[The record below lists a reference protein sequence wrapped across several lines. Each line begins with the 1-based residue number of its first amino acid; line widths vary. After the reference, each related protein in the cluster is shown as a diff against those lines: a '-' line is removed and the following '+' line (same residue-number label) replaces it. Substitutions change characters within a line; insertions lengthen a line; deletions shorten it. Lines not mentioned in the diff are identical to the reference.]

1 VSACAECGSALA
13 ADQSYCLSCGARRG
27 PRAPALERILADLRP
42 GGRAWEQGW
51 TRGGRARGSLGWA
64 RGVPAPVPTPAA
76 RRTHGALPGPRTAA
90 VLTLAMLAFGTLTGV
105 AASNPSGALRALR
118 RGPLTL
124 LVPAPAPVATTLAA
138 APPPVE
144 ASSTP
149 EPVAAPPATES
160 TPAKSA
166 PASSK
171 GAGNKK
177 GGGST
182 DAGGSHLPPV
192 KHVFLIVLADQ
203 PYAQS
208 FGPES
213 PAPYLAHTL
222 EHQGE
227 LLVRFYAVAHEE
239 LPNEIALI
247 SGLGPTPATAADCPV
262 FTDILPAVA
271 GSNGQYTG
279 EGCIYPRSAQT
290 VGEQLTAKGLTW
302 RVYAEGMGDVSGGG
316 LASAVGGS
324 KSGSGGLASGVN
336 GSTSGTGG
344 PASPCWHPEFGVADP
359 TSQAPQGDTFAT
371 FRDPFTYFDG
381 VLHSPAC
388 AHDDVGLEGLAS
400 DLRSARTTPTLSYI
414 VPDLCHDGRPTPCA
428 PGAPSGLPAAETF
441 LRRVVPEILASP
453 AYRHGGLLIV
463 TTDQAPAT
471 GEYGDSSSCC
481 EQPRFPTPLE
491 GGAPGSATPGATA
504 IQPGTGVTPAG
515 ATTTQPGA
523 TATQPGAT
531 STPTGT
537 TPAAT
542 TPATTTPTTTTLAT
556 PTPATTPTA
565 TTPATTTPATTPST
579 TPTTTTPAT
588 TTPAATAPPGGVTLP
603 PSGGGQV
610 GALLLSPYVKP
621 GTYDQE
627 PFNDFSLLRTL
638 ENLFGLTPLGYAASP
653 HAGAFEAS
661 VFSAYSG

>member
-1 VSACAECGSALA
+1 MSGTANACAECGSALA
-13 ADQSYCLSCGARRG
+13 DDQRYCLSCGARRG

-42 GGRAWEQGW
+42 GGRAWEREW
-51 TRGGRARGSLGWA
+51 TRGGRPTRGGGSLGT
-64 RGVPAPVPTPAA
+64 PPVAA
-76 RRTHGALPGPRTAA
+76 RTRSGWAGGLPGPRTAA

-105 AASNPSGALRALR
+105 AASNPSGVLRTLR

-138 APPPVE
+138 PPPPVE
-144 ASSTP
+144 ATSTP
-149 EPVAAPPATES
+149 EPVAVPPATES
-160 TPAKSA
+160 TPAKSSE
-166 PASSK
+166 PSSS
-171 GAGNKK
+171 GSGHKK
-177 GGGST
+177 SGGSSGGST
-182 DAGGSHLPPV
+182 GAGGSHLPPV

-203 PYAQS
+203 PYAQT

-239 LPNEIALI
+239 LPNEIALV
-247 SGLGPTPATAADCPV
+247 SGLGPTPQTAADCPTY
-262 FTDILPAVA
+262 TDVIPAEA
-271 GSNGQYTG
+271 NSKGQYTG
-279 EGCIYPRSAQT
+279 QGCIYPKEAQT
-290 VGEQLTAKGLTW
+290 VGDQLAAKGLTW
-302 RVYAEGMGDVSGGG
+302 KVYAEGMAAG
-316 LASAVGGS
+316 
-324 KSGSGGLASGVN
+324 
-336 GSTSGTGG
+336 
-344 PASPCWHPEFGVADP
+344 CQHPEFGAADP

-388 AHDDVGLEGLAS
+388 AHEDVGAGGLAA
-400 DLRSARTTPTLSYI
+400 DLRSAKRTPTLSYI

-453 AYRHGGLLIV
+453 AYRHGGLLVV

-471 GEYGDSSSCC
+471 GEYGDSSACC
-481 EQPRFPTPLE
+481 EQPRFPAPAVVSAPSGTTPTTT
-491 GGAPGSATPGATA
+491 TPT
-504 IQPGTGVTPAG
+504 PTTPTVTTPTVTTPA
-515 ATTTQPGA
+515 
-523 TATQPGAT
+523 
-531 STPTGT
+531 T

-542 TPATTTPTTTTLAT
+542 TPAA
-556 PTPATTPTA
+556 TPTA
-565 TTPATTTPATTPST
+565 TTPATTTPPAAPSATSTATTPATTPSTSTATTPATTPST
-579 TPTTTTPAT
+579 TTA
-588 TTPAATAPPGGVTLP
+588 TTPAATAPSGVTLP

-610 GALLLSPYVKP
+610 GALLISPYVKP

-638 ENLFGLTPLGYAASP
+638 ENLFGLPPLGYAASP
-653 HAGAFEAS
+653 RAGAFEAS
-661 VFSAYSG
+661 VFSGYSG

>member
-1 VSACAECGSALA
+1 MSEGAAGACAECGSALA
-13 ADQSYCLSCGARRG
+13 ADQCYCLSCGARRG

-42 GGRAWEQGW
+42 GGRAWAQGW
-51 TRGGRARGSLGWA
+51 TRGGRARGAPGWA
-64 RGVPAPVPTPAA
+64 RGAPAPVPAW
-76 RRTHGALPGPRTAA
+76 RTRGALPGPRTAA

-105 AASNPSGALRALR
+105 AASNTALRPLR
-118 RGPLTL
+118 RGPLML
-124 LVPAPAPVATTLAA
+124 LVPAPAPAATTFAA

-144 ASSTP
+144 ATSTP

-160 TPAKSA
+160 TPAKSSE
-166 PASSK
+166 PAASPGSGHKKSGRSS
-171 GAGNKK
+171 
-177 GGGST
+177 GGST
-182 DAGGSHLPPV
+182 GAGGSHLPPV

-203 PYAQS
+203 PYAQT

-213 PAPYLAHTL
+213 PAPYLARTL
-222 EHQGE
+222 EHRGE

-247 SGLGPTPATAADCPV
+247 SGLGPTPQTGADCPV

-302 RVYAEGMGDVSGGG
+302 KVYAEGM
-316 LASAVGGS
+316 A
-324 KSGSGGLASGVN
+324 
-336 GSTSGTGG
+336 TSC
-344 PASPCWHPEFGVADP
+344 PHPEFGAADP

-388 AHDDVGLEGLAS
+388 AHEDVGLGGLAA
-400 DLRSARTTPTLSYI
+400 DLRSARSTPNLSYV

-428 PGAPSGLPAAETF
+428 PGAPAGLPAAETF
-441 LRRVVPEILASP
+441 LRRVVPEIRASP
-453 AYRHGGLLIV
+453 AYRHGGLLVV
-463 TTDQAPAT
+463 TTDQAPTT
-471 GEYGDSSSCC
+471 GEYADSSSCC
-481 EQPRFPTPLE
+481 EQPRFP
-491 GGAPGSATPGATA
+491 APEVVSA
-504 IQPGTGVTPAG
+504 PAG
-515 ATTTQPGA
+515 TTL
-523 TATQPGAT
+523 TAP
-531 STPTGT
+531 SGT
-537 TPAAT
+537 TP
-542 TPATTTPTTTTLAT
+542 
-556 PTPATTPTA
+556 TPTA
-565 TTPATTTPATTPST
+565 PAAT
-579 TPTTTTPAT
+579 TPTTTTPTSTAT
-588 TTPAATAPPGGVTLP
+588 TTTPTTTAAIGPPTPVATTPAAAAPSGVTLP
-603 PSGGGQV
+603 PAGGGQV

-627 PFNDFSLLRTL
+627 PFNDFSLLRTV
-638 ENLFGLTPLGYAASP
+638 ENLFGLAPLGYAASP